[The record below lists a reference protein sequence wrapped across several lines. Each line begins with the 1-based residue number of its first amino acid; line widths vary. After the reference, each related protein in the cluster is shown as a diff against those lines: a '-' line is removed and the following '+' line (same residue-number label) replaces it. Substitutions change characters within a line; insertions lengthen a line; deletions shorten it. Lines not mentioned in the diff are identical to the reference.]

1 MAITTNPADFAAP
14 AFKAG
19 PKTKTAA
26 FYVFVGIV
34 AMAIAVPAA
43 FAAYGYPLPF

>member
-19 PKTKTAA
+19 PKTKTVA
-26 FYVFVGIV
+26 FYVLVAIV
-34 AMAIAVPAA
+34 AMAVAIPAA
-43 FAAYGYPLPF
+43 LATGAAA

>member
-19 PKTKTAA
+19 PKTKTVA
-26 FYVFVGIV
+26 FYVFVAIV
-34 AMAIAVPAA
+34 AIAVAIPAA
-43 FAAYGYPLPF
+43 LATAA

>member
-19 PKTKTAA
+19 PKAKMVA
-26 FYVFVGIV
+26 FYLFVGIV
-34 AMAIAVPAA
+34 AMGIAIPAA
-43 FAAYGYPLPF
+43 IMSFGQPY